1 MLDELMD
8 RSPLRQ
14 KKRVIRHLLGYTL
27 VVIAIANSGCSTRF
41 RQMRDGLQPRVLVT
55 EKNEDKANLYNEIGL
70 AQRTRTEAY
79 IQILGS
85 DVELPPTAG
94 ADQTSDVRKY
104 YFDIWVDQTLID
116 NPKKA
121 ISDGELVID
130 VANVKATL
138 EEVTYGSS
146 LYMKKKVPQG
156 DGSQKCSGSEKKQ
169 QQCNDPPLAS
179 GSIIRVVV
187 DSRDIT
193 QSFTIIAKLNTR
205 AGKFES
211 ERRYQLNLAL
221 SDYKQKAD
229 ACNERCR
236 REKKNEDAAKIAA
249 YEKSRERAETILFEQ
264 NPNLAT
270 RVVKVFNGDLHTQIY
285 MLSDTET
292 KDAFGSNF
300 ARSFYVG
307 KAYLRNRH
315 TENKLIVHTTSL
327 RARTLFYREPQTK
340 DGTSK
345 AGIFENF
352 GFKPGDDS
360 GGRES
365 SEARDYLYAI
375 SESQGSDQPPLTKDQ
390 ENRIKSSILDSKRMA
405 IIRDHDPSTTDA
417 AVAQDIVDE
426 VLPIISTKGQDRA
439 RRESMREVAI
449 PLAITLIAI
458 VRESADFCFGEDQTQ
473 LMLAERYA
481 SEIFANTSSGESN
494 FSSSIEKE
502 NKTLR
507 DITGCFGERL
517 DQEISRT
524 IGLSSPIALDMRRR
538 VGLTNKIA
546 AASQDTRWQEK
557 LSRHG
562 YFWEDFYRPMTFE
575 SVLLSLTAR
584 TRAHPMNRA
593 LNYLESLGVVAGA
606 LVGMEQISSAFG
618 GEAFA
623 QRVAVSTGVFVPEMK
638 KLLLRDIDQYL
649 GNLASTALPSIVTLA
664 PNESRDGYVFFP
676 RGPIYGYGVDEFSIN
691 EPSFIVNIDNEDV
704 SVDGALIEGEVQFSA
719 GQQAAANTLVENAR
733 SQGAKQVSEQITKL
747 ADMEAKLFAYRTRH
761 IVSVVCEMLDSQKFI
776 AASAYLVPY
785 KNKNEA
791 KDNNSAIQ
799 DLLDRINAKIKC
811 DQTLPE
817 KSTSSG

>member
-1 MLDELMD
+1 MLAAL
-8 RSPLRQ
+8 
-14 KKRVIRHLLGYTL
+14 
-27 VVIAIANSGCSTRF
+27 VIANTGCSTAF

-70 AQRTRTEAY
+70 AQRTRAEAY

-85 DVELPPTAG
+85 DVELPPTAST
-94 ADQTSDVRKY
+94 DQTSDVRKY
-104 YFDIWVDQTLID
+104 YFDIWVDQTLIGD
-116 NPKKA
+116 PKQA
-121 ISDGELVID
+121 IQDGELVID
-130 VANVKATL
+130 VANAKATF
-138 EEVTYGSS
+138 EEVSYGNS
-146 LYMKKKVPQG
+146 LYIKDKDQQVAK
-156 DGSQKCSGSEKKQ
+156 SQKP
-169 QQCNDPPLAS
+169 NPPLTS
-179 GSIIRVVV
+179 DSIIRVVV

-211 ERRYQLNLAL
+211 ERRYQLKLAL
-221 SDYKQKAD
+221 SDYKIAAD
-229 ACNERCR
+229 NCSEKCR
-236 REKKNEDAAKIAA
+236 RGKGNVDTGKIAA
-249 YEKSRERAETILFEQ
+249 YEKARERAETILFEQ
-264 NPNLAT
+264 NPNMAT
-270 RVVKVFNGDLHTQIY
+270 RVVKVFNGDLHTQVY
-285 MLSDTET
+285 MLSDIET

-327 RARTLFYREPQTK
+327 RARTLFYREPQTT

-345 AGIFENF
+345 AGFFDSLEF
-352 GFKPGDDS
+352 DLGDGPGVK
-360 GGRES
+360 ES
-365 SEARDYLYAI
+365 SEARDYLYVL
-375 SESQGSDQPPLTKDQ
+375 SESPETALPPLTKDQ
-390 ENRIKSSILDSKRMA
+390 ENRIKNSILESERMN
-405 IIRDHDPSTTDA
+405 IIRDDKPSMTDA
-417 AVAQDIVDE
+417 KLAQTVVDE
-426 VLPIISTKGQDRA
+426 VLPEISGSAQDIE
-439 RRESMREVAI
+439 RRRSTRKSAI
-449 PLAITLIAI
+449 PLTIDLIVIA
-458 VRESADFCFGEDQTQ
+458 RKSANSCFGENELKQEKNI
-473 LMLAERYA
+473 LAEKFA
-481 SEIFANTSSGESN
+481 NEIFTNARLGDVS
-494 FSSSIEKE
+494 FSSSNATEKGKLE
-502 NKTLR
+502 VIAK
-507 DITGCFGERL
+507 CFMEEL
-517 DQEISRT
+517 DEGISRT
-524 IGLSSPIALDMRRR
+524 VGLSSPIALDMRRR
-538 VGLTNKIA
+538 VGLTKKIA

-593 LNYLESLGVVAGA
+593 LKYLESLGVVAGA

-719 GQQAAANTLVENAR
+719 GQQAAANTLVDNAR
-733 SQGAKQVSEQITKL
+733 SQGAKQVSEQLTKL
-747 ADMEAKLFAYRTRH
+747 ADLEAKLFAYRTRH
-761 IVSVVCEMLDSQKFI
+761 IVSVVCEMLDSNKFRE
-776 AASAYLVPY
+776 AGAYLDPY
-785 KNKNEA
+785 KVKNKNEL

-817 KSTSSG
+817 NSSSSG

>member
-1 MLDELMD
+1 MFNNPTGN
-8 RSPLRQ
+8 PLLKQTRQ
-14 KKRVIRHLLGYTL
+14 MIRPVLGCAL
-27 VVIAIANSGCSTRF
+27 AVIAIANAGCSAVGL
-41 RQMRDGLQPRVLVT
+41 RQIKDGLQPRVLVT

-70 AQRTRTEAY
+70 AQRTRAEAY

-104 YFDIWVDQTLID
+104 YFDIWVDQSLID
-116 NPKKA
+116 NPKQA
-121 ISDGELVID
+121 IHDGKLVID
-130 VANVKATL
+130 VANVKATF
-138 EEVTYGSS
+138 EEVAYGNS
-146 LYMKKKVPQG
+146 LYMKKG
-156 DGSQKCSGSEKKQ
+156 DQKATSSA
-169 QQCNDPPLAS
+169 PLTS
-179 GSIIRVVV
+179 RSIIRVVV
-187 DSRDIT
+187 NSRDIT
-193 QSFTIIAKLNTR
+193 QSFTIIAKLNIE

-211 ERRYQLNLAL
+211 ERGYQLQLAL
-221 SDYKQKAD
+221 SEYKIKANE
-229 ACNERCR
+229 CNENCR
-236 REKKNEDAAKIAA
+236 KKRHPSDKFES
-249 YEKSRERAETILFEQ
+249 YEKARERAETKLFEQ
-264 NPNLAT
+264 NPYMAT
-270 RVVKVFNGDLHTQIY
+270 RIVKVFNGDLHTQVY

-300 ARSFYVG
+300 ARSYYVG

-340 DGTSK
+340 NGTSK
-345 AGIFENF
+345 AGIFDRI
-352 GFKPGDDS
+352 GSRLGDDF
-360 GGRES
+360 GGNES
-365 SEARDYLYAI
+365 SEARDYLYTL
-375 SESQGSDQPPLTKDQ
+375 SLTPGSPQPPLTDDQ
-390 ENRIKSSILDSKRMA
+390 ENRIKNYILESKRMK
-405 IIRDHDPSTTDA
+405 IIRDNDASTTD
-417 AVAQDIVDE
+417 VKLAQDIVDE
-426 VLPIISTKGQDRA
+426 LLPKNLDIGQVKNEEKSIKDEEKA
-439 RRESMREVAI
+439 RIESMRISAESLAMNLIVIARASAEECFGKTGTDEYKLAEKYADKIFSYSLSREEIVVPDEKSEKVDKLKEVA
-449 PLAITLIAI
+449 
-458 VRESADFCFGEDQTQ
+458 RCFD
-473 LMLAERYA
+473 
-481 SEIFANTSSGESN
+481 
-494 FSSSIEKE
+494 EK
-502 NKTLR
+502 
-507 DITGCFGERL
+507 L
-517 DQEISRT
+517 DAGIMKN
-524 IGLSSPIALDMRRR
+524 IGRSSPIALDMRRR

-593 LNYLESLGVVAGA
+593 LKYLESLGVVAGA

-733 SQGAKQVSEQITKL
+733 SQGEKQVSEQLTKL
-747 ADMEAKLFAYRTRH
+747 ADLEAKLFAYRSRH
-761 IVSVVCEMLDSQKFI
+761 IVSAVCEMLDNEQFI
-776 AASAYLVPY
+776 PAKKYLDEY
-785 KNKNEA
+785 KKDAEKNA
-791 KDNNSAIQ
+791 AIQ
-799 DLLDRINAKIKC
+799 DLLDRTNAGIKC
-811 DQTLPE
+811 DQTLPD
-817 KSTSSG
+817 KLSASPDASK